1 MDQASQRVRR
11 VTRSSRKAVA
21 PPDRRA
27 GPPDRQAAPPRLIRL
42 NKFLSLAG
50 VASRRKADD
59 LLISGVVTVNGKRVS
74 ELGSKVNPSSDRVF
88 VSGKQVVL
96 LDRHI
101 YIILNKPKDSITTT
115 KDEKGRRTVLDL
127 VRIKERVYPVGR
139 LDRNTTGALILTN
152 DGELANRLMHP
163 RYEVKKA
170 YEVELDRELSGE
182 SLKALRGGVSLAG
195 ERTSP
200 AEVYVLTRTSRR
212 RVGIIIHEG
221 KNRQVRRMFEAC
233 GYDVKKLHRVSDGPI
248 TIEGLARGE
257 WRFLLKRE
265 VAALKQHVGLS

>member
-1 MDQASQRVRR
+1 M
-11 VTRSSRKAVA
+11 TRSSRKAVA

-27 GPPDRQAAPPRLIRL
+27 GPPDRWVGPPDHQAGPPCLIRL

-59 LLISGVVTVNGKRVS
+59 LIISGVVTVNGKRVT
-74 ELGSKVNPSSDRVF
+74 ELGSKVNPSTERVF

-96 LDRHI
+96 FDKHL
-101 YIILNKPKDSITTT
+101 YIILNKPKDCITTT

-127 VRIKERVYPVGR
+127 VRVKERVYPVGR

-170 YEVELDRELSGE
+170 YEVELDRELSAE
-182 SLKALRGGVSLAG
+182 SLKALRTGVSIAG
-195 ERTSP
+195 QRTSP
-200 AEVYVLTRTSRR
+200 AEVYVLPRTSRR

-257 WRFLLKRE
+257 WRFLSKRE
-265 VAALKQHVGLS
+265 VAALKQDVGLS